1 MNNNQKRQ
9 FHTDSTVSTDQVFT
23 LLDTVQ
29 NDNQYEI
36 EELMNDFDTESIAPE
51 EVILTDNPSNESALK
66 LEANVHVVDQEI
78 TH

>member
-9 FHTDSTVSTDQVFT
+9 FHTDSVVSTDQVFT

-29 NDNQYEI
+29 NDNQYET

-51 EVILTDNPSNESALK
+51 EVTLTGNPSNKSALK

>member
-36 EELMNDFDTESIAPE
+36 E
-51 EVILTDNPSNESALK
+51 
-66 LEANVHVVDQEI
+66 
-78 TH
+78 

>member
-9 FHTDSTVSTDQVFT
+9 FHTDSVASTDEVFT

-51 EVILTDNPSNESALK
+51 EVILTDNPSNESTLK
-66 LEANVHVVDQEI
+66 LEANVHIVDQEI